1 MVGRDSRIVLARL
14 VARLEER
21 APYVTLADIEHA
33 ATRRRRVSLPPES
46 VAGLVQSALEEMLL
60 LRDRRTIFESAGQAY
75 RAADVYRV
83 NRRHPLVRGK
93 LL

>member
-1 MVGRDSRIVLARL
+1 MTGRDPRIVLARL

-46 VAGLVQSALEEMLL
+46 VAGLVEAALEEMLL
-60 LRDRRTIFESAGQAY
+60 LRDRRTIYESASRSF
-75 RAADVYRV
+75 RAADLYRV
-83 NRRHPLVRGK
+83 NRRHPLVRGQ

>member
-1 MVGRDSRIVLARL
+1 MAGRDPRIVLARL

-21 APYVTLADIEHA
+21 APYVTLADIEHG
-33 ATRRRRVSLPPES
+33 ATRRRRVSLRPGS
-46 VAGLVQSALEEMLL
+46 VAGLVDAALGEMLL
-60 LRDRRTIFESAGQAY
+60 LRDRRTIFEPTSQTF
-75 RAADVYRV
+75 RVADLYRV